1 MELDG
6 YSKYYIQNSDHYLIP
21 KAIFVELYEEMA
33 NFRKESNESREVID
47 KAIQTLEEGI
57 AFCKNDSQGSFDVC
71 NIVIAREQYILD
83 ILKKVE

>member
-1 MELDG
+1 MELDD

-47 KAIQTLEEGI
+47 KAIQTLEERRTVV
-57 AFCKNDSQGSFDVC
+57 DLV
-71 NIVIAREQYILD
+71 
-83 ILKKVE
+83 KKVLIYVILQ